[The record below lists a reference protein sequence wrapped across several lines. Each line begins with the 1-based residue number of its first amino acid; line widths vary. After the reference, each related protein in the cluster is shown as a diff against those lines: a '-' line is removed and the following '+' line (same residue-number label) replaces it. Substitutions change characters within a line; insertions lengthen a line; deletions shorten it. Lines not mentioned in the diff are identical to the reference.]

1 MKFYLASPLG
11 FATATRAFMA
21 EMEAAL
27 TAAGVTFVN
36 PWNSGFGPAF
46 MEAER
51 IAGDAER
58 AIALG
63 RVNTAVGR
71 TNAESIQACGGVLA
85 VLDGVDVDS
94 GTASEIGYAF
104 ALDKRIY
111 GLRTDS
117 RLTGDNV
124 GAMVNL
130 QVQYFIEASGGWIVR
145 ELAAAVALLRD
156 A

>member
-21 EMEAAL
+21 EMEDAL
-27 TAAGVTFVN
+27 TAAGVAFVN
-36 PWNSGFGPAF
+36 PWSSGFGPAF
-46 MEAER
+46 AEAGG
-51 IAGDAER
+51 IVDGAER
-58 AIALG
+58 AVALG
-63 RVNTAVGR
+63 QVNTAVGR
-71 TNAESIQACGGVLA
+71 TNAESIQACDGVLA

-104 ALDKRIY
+104 ALGKRIY

-117 RLTGDNV
+117 RLTGDNAGTV
-124 GAMVNL
+124 VNL
-130 QVQYFIEASGGWIVR
+130 QVQYFIEASGGRIVR
-145 ELAAAVALLRD
+145 DLAAAVALLRD